1 MLCYDSFGLRNAP
14 GGCKRHRSEQGRHRL
29 SAGEIAVV
37 LVDGYFLMLGE
48 ERAGRDSI
56 KHRIK

>member
-1 MLCYDSFGLRNAP
+1 
-14 GGCKRHRSEQGRHRL
+14 
-29 SAGEIAVV
+29 V
-37 LVDGYFLMLGE
+37 LVDGYFLMLAE